1 MIYLVFLSYE
11 EKHETNEFLLLAILF
26 FIFNGVLV
34 LYEICQLVATGVSY
48 FKDIWNLIDISRIIV
63 SVTWIVTQ
71 IVNINF
77 PENYEILTWF
87 MVSLN
92 FMRGLTGFRA
102 FDQTRHYTKLIIRSV
117 FESLYFLMIF
127 FYSTVAFGVLYYASK
142 YNEMT
147 RFSIWR
153 IPYELNNGSFENSSY
168 FTLEYMTFI
177 LASIVNVIII
187 LNLLISI
194 LGDTF
199 EEFQSESKEIDCLE
213 MAEMVLEIETLMVW
227 RRKENQKH
235 FIHKCQ
241 VLEQAPMKSWEG
253 RLNAISEMIEG
264 LQDKMGS
271 DLEIIKSQNA
281 EILKKISKLDNT
293 QEG

>member
-1 MIYLVFLSYE
+1 
-11 EKHETNEFLLLAILF
+11 
-26 FIFNGVLV
+26 
-34 LYEICQLVATGVSY
+34 
-48 FKDIWNLIDISRIIV
+48 
-63 SVTWIVTQ
+63 
-71 IVNINF
+71 
-77 PENYEILTWF
+77 